1 MTKQTFK
8 MYIAG
13 TDYSSYIS
21 YPVSITEKNLD
32 ESLNIMTLS
41 LKHMVNSIPF
51 KPNRKVEFRVYID
64 DVLTKIYYFLLLNDI
79 TEKIGVTSYYN
90 HKLTL
95 IEFTQVLEN
104 TILPDMTITRIEN
117 IYEPTLYDV
126 VNKILLVAELNT
138 SYTIN
143 STTKNILDAI
153 ESPEW
158 TFTRMT
164 ALEALRLVFSMAKN
178 SPNDEKILL
187 NLDILV
193 YSIQVKQLK

>member
-8 MYIAG
+8 IYIAG

-64 DVLTKIYYFLLLNDI
+64 DVLTKVYYFLLLNDI

-104 TILPDMTITRIEN
+104 TILPDMTITRIES

-143 STTKNILDAI
+143 STN
-153 ESPEW
+153 E
-158 TFTRMT
+158 F
-164 ALEALRLVFSMAKN
+164 
-178 SPNDEKILL
+178 
-187 NLDILV
+187 ILV
-193 YSIQVKQLK
+193 VSLVSSKPICPS